1 MEWKWVKV
9 EMGWNGPVGSTNI
22 IFFL

>member
-22 IFFL
+22 IFIL